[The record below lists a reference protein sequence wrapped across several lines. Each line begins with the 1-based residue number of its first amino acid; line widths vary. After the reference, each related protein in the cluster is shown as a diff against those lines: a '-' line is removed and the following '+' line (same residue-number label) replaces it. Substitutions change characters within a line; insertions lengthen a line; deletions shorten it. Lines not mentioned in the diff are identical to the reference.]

1 MQSVSGGSA
10 NVDSFLSSFGVG
22 GTSISGLAGSS
33 TTTTTTV
40 NTVSSQTNS
49 TPRTS
54 GGPDVSNL
62 YQNYPGLAPGSNP
75 IPDRITI
82 PDLPTGNPSNPNIVP
97 SVITN
102 SQATYSTTR
111 DSRTVTID

>member
-49 TPRTS
+49 TPR
-54 GGPDVSNL
+54 GPDVSNL